1 MNYPP
6 GSSPLNYQNVQMGGH
21 HGGPGT
27 PNLMPS
33 PQDTNND
40 FNNLMKNVPNQVT
53 EVKNKK
59 KKFLLN
65 IFLSSKNKTW
75 VIWFR

>member
-6 GSSPLNYQNVQMGGH
+6 GSSPLSYQNVQMGGH

-33 PQDTNND
+33 PQDSNND
-40 FNNLMKNVPNQVT
+40 FNNLIKNVPNQV
-53 EVKNKK
+53 KK
-59 KKFLLN
+59 TSF
-65 IFLSSKNKTW
+65 ISD
-75 VIWFR
+75 